1 MKTQIIKIN
10 RNNINKKDIELA
22 ANLIKSGNLVAFPTE
37 TVYGLGANG
46 LDEDAVKK
54 IYLAKG
60 RPSDNP
66 LILHIADIEELELL
80 VERVPDIGKK
90 LIREFWPGPL
100 TIIFKKSPIVPDII
114 SGGLDTVAI
123 RIPIN
128 PIALKLIDLSGVPIA
143 APSANIS
150 GRPSPTRASH
160 VIEDMDGKISMILD
174 GGNTDV
180 GLESTVID
188 LSTKI
193 PTILRPGAI
202 SYEVLRDII
211 PELLEDGNI
220 LDERIR
226 PRSPGQKYRHYAPKS
241 EMILFKGDIEDIVKN
256 IKLQTHEYISQG
268 KKVGIMA
275 TKETEE
281 FYNEGLVLVL
291 GSREDKLSISSNLFQ
306 TIRSFDH
313 EDVDI
318 ILGEAIDLEG
328 MGKAI
333 MNRMLKAAGG
343 KIIKV

>member
-123 RIPIN
+123 RMPIN